1 MTAAM
6 QVANAVAEVRLRA
19 AAELI
24 ALGCPPAMITWYTPR
39 TPGGNCGLCVGGF
52 LAWEAHVEWDRS
64 GEVPIATISTWWCGA
79 TWAETGTAKDWL
91 PSETMVAGWLKGG
104 PVDAPW
110 MGPRP

>member
-1 MTAAM
+1 M

-24 ALGCPPAMITWYTPR
+24 ALGCPPAMITWYTSR

-64 GEVPIATISTWWCGA
+64 GEVPIATISTWWCGG
-79 TWAETGTAKDWL
+79 TWHSTGTAKDWL
-91 PSETMVAGWLKGG
+91 PDADVQAHWAKNGDF
-104 PVDAPW
+104 DAPW